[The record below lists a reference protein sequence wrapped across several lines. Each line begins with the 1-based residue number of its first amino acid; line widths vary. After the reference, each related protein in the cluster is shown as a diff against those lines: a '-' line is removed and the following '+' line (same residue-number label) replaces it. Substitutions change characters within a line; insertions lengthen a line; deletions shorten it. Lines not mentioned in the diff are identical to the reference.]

1 MSRKSAVVRKNER
14 LELPQASTD
23 LEDQAL
29 LQSKLKTRPG
39 LIELCAVLLLSYVHR
54 LLFDMSD
61 DRIQVLPEL
70 LRPRTL
76 DKLRRLLGLDN
87 KCI

>member
-1 MSRKSAVVRKNER
+1 MEV
-14 LELPQASTD
+14 PQASTD
-23 LEDQAL
+23 LKDQAL

-54 LLFDMSD
+54 LLLDKSD
-61 DRIQVLPEL
+61 DHIQVLTKL

-76 DKLRRLLGLDN
+76 DKLR
-87 KCI
+87 